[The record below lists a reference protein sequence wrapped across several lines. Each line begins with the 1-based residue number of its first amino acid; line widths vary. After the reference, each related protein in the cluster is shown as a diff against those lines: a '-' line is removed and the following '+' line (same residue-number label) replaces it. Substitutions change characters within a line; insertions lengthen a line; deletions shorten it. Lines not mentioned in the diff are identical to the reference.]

1 MYHAAVENEYNAS
14 IMLTQ
19 KKFRQSIVDGSVS
32 DLIPKDLLQLDR
44 DVPLRGSEKREGNGD
59 TQDNT
64 EEDRVSSGSDL
75 TSKQSIFITTNVSK
89 PNVPKPARE
98 EHMTSKEHVEHL
110 PTIVEEKV
118 AVAMPLPP
126 PREGCVRTFSAQ
138 SMGKHGRVLLSH
150 HEGSAPPP
158 DKHSVRDQRTWHPLD
173 CHALTDSKV
182 LKTHALAGNGT
193 KGFRHGASVLWKVPS

>member
-32 DLIPKDLLQLDR
+32 NLIPEDLLQSDQDIL
-44 DVPLRGSEKREGNGD
+44 LQGNEKRGDGD
-59 TQDNT
+59 TQD
-64 EEDRVSSGSDL
+64 EAEQDSVSSRSDS

-89 PNVPKPARE
+89 PNVSKPAKRE
-98 EHMTSKEHVEHL
+98 IMTSKEHVEHL

-118 AVAMPLPP
+118 PVAMPLPP

-150 HEGSAPPP
+150 HEGSAPTP
-158 DKHSVRDQRTWHPLD
+158 DKHTVRDRRTWHPLD
-173 CHALTDSKV
+173 SHALLDSKV
-182 LKTHALAGNGT
+182 LKTHTLVGDGT
-193 KGFRHGASVLWKVPS
+193 KSFRHGAPVLWKVPNS